1 MFILKLFLFYLFFQD
16 TFAVYDNHYQK
27 LININGNTEGI
38 TVGKKIKTKQK
49 QNNDVLFLPSEL
61 PR

>member
-1 MFILKLFLFYLFFQD
+1 MIITK
-16 TFAVYDNHYQK
+16 K